1 MTIYELLPARAN
13 PSARTVQE
21 RVILMQRLKAYLA
34 LSSLTLMFAVT
45 GCHGH
50 SMSEKYVLIAN
61 NLKLSYWQTV
71 EAGFEK
77 AAAEYGVT
85 PVINGP
91 DTLDPNA
98 ELTAFRQAVAQKP
111 AGILVSVAD
120 AALFREDIN
129 AAIAAGIPVITL
141 DSDAPTSNRLFF
153 IGTNNIEAGRLGG
166 KRLVEKLGGKGNIVF
181 FTYPEQP
188 NLAERLEGY
197 KDEIAGHPDI
207 KIIDVVD
214 IKGNANNA
222 FDQAKMYLAK
232 TGADKIAA
240 FVCLESDSGKAVAE
254 VLQRAN
260 ATDRTLIAMDS
271 DQDTLADIQNG
282 SITATISQKPYSM
295 GYVGLKA
302 LAEVHQYPRTPFKAN
317 YTVDPFSPYPVFID
331 TGTALI
337 DKANVDIYVTGAKA
351 AGVH

>member
-1 MTIYELLPARAN
+1 
-13 PSARTVQE
+13 
-21 RVILMQRLKAYLA
+21 MQRLKTYLA
-34 LSSLTLMFAVT
+34 LSSLTLIFAVA
-45 GCHGH
+45 GCHSH
-50 SMSEKYVLIAN
+50 SMSEKYILIAN
-61 NLKLSYWQTV
+61 NLKLPYWKTV
-71 EAGFEK
+71 DAGFER

-85 PVINGP
+85 PVLNGP

-141 DSDAPTSNRLFF
+141 DSDAPTSDRLYF

-166 KRLVEKLGGKGNIVF
+166 KRLVEKLGGKGNVVF

-197 KDEIAGHPDI
+197 ENEISGHVGL
-207 KIIDVVD
+207 KIVDVVD

-222 FDQAKMYLAK
+222 FDQTKMYLAK
-232 TGADKIAA
+232 TGADKIDA
-240 FVCLESDSGKAVAE
+240 FVCLESDAGKAVAQ
-254 VLQRAN
+254 VLKRAN

-271 DQDTLADIQNG
+271 DQDTLADIQDG
-282 SITATISQKPYSM
+282 SISATISQKPYTM

-302 LAEVHQYPRTPFKAN
+302 LAEVHEYPHKPLKPN
-317 YTVDPFSPYPVFID
+317 YTVDPFSPFPVFID

-337 DKANVDIYVTGAKA
+337 DKANVDLYVTGAKE

>member
-1 MTIYELLPARAN
+1 
-13 PSARTVQE
+13 
-21 RVILMQRLKAYLA
+21 MQRLKAYLA
-34 LSSLTLMFAVT
+34 LSSLTLMFAAT
-45 GCHGH
+45 GCHSH

-71 EAGFEK
+71 DAGFEK

-91 DTLDPNA
+91 DTFDP
-98 ELTAFRQAVAQKP
+98 TAFRQAVAQKP

-141 DSDAPTSNRLFF
+141 DSDAPTSNRLYF

-166 KRLVEKLGGKGNIVF
+166 KRLVEKLGGKGNVVF

-197 KDEIAGHPDI
+197 EDEISGHI
-207 KIIDVVD
+207 GLKIIDVVD

-222 FDQAKMYLAK
+222 FDAAQMYLAK
-232 TGADKIAA
+232 TGADKIDA

-254 VLQRAN
+254 VLKRAH

-271 DQDTLADIQNG
+271 DVDTLTDIQDG
-282 SITATISQKPYSM
+282 SITATISQKPYTM

-302 LAEVHQYPRTPFKAN
+302 LAEVHQYPRKPFKPN
-317 YTVDPFSPYPVFID
+317 YTIDPFSPYPVFID

>member
-1 MTIYELLPARAN
+1 
-13 PSARTVQE
+13 
-21 RVILMQRLKAYLA
+21 MQRLKTYLA
-34 LSSLTLMFAVT
+34 LSSLSLMLALT
-45 GCHGH
+45 GCHSH

-61 NLKLSYWQTV
+61 NLKLPYWQTV
-71 EAGFEK
+71 EAGFQR

-91 DTLDPNA
+91 DNFDPNA
-98 ELTAFRQAVAQKP
+98 ELTAFRQAVASKP
-111 AGILVSVAD
+111 AGILVSVAQAD
-120 AALFREDIN
+120 LFREDIN
-129 AAIAAGIPVITL
+129 AAIAAGIPVITF
-141 DSDAPTSNRLFF
+141 DSDAPSSDRLFF
-153 IGTNNIEAGRLGG
+153 IGTNNIEAGKLGG
-166 KRLVEKLGGKGNIVF
+166 KRLVEKLGGKGNVVF

-197 KDEIAGHPDI
+197 ENEISGHPDL
-207 KIIDVVD
+207 KIVDVVD

-222 FDQAKMYLAK
+222 FDQAHMYLAK
-232 TGADKIAA
+232 TGAEKISA
-240 FVCLESDSGKAVAE
+240 FVCLESDAGKAVAE
-254 VLQRAN
+254 VLKRSN

-271 DQDTLADIQNG
+271 DVETLADIQDG
-282 SITATISQKPYSM
+282 SITATITQKPYTM

-302 LAEVHQYPRTPFKAN
+302 LAEVHEYPRKTFKPN

-337 DKANVDIYVTGAKA
+337 DKANVDLYVTNAKA

>member
-1 MTIYELLPARAN
+1 MDGGVA
-13 PSARTVQE
+13 
-21 RVILMQRLKAYLA
+21 MQALKSHLA
-34 LSSLTLMFAVT
+34 LFSVALLLLAAT
-45 GCHGH
+45 GCHSH

-61 NLKLSYWQTV
+61 NLKLPYWQTV
-71 EAGFEK
+71 DAGFEK

-85 PVINGP
+85 AVLNGP
-91 DTLDPNA
+91 DTFDPNA
-98 ELTAFRQAVAQKP
+98 ELAAFRQAVAQKP

-129 AAIAAGIPVITL
+129 AAIAAGIPVITV
-141 DSDAPTSNRLFF
+141 DSDAPTSDRLYF

-197 KDEIAGHPDI
+197 EDEISGHPEL

-222 FDQAKMYLAK
+222 FDAAQTYLTK
-232 TGADKIAA
+232 TGADKIDA
-240 FVCLESDSGKAVAE
+240 FICLESDSGKAVAE
-254 VLQRAN
+254 VLKRAH
-260 ATDRTLIAMDS
+260 ATDRTLIAMDT
-271 DQDTLADIQNG
+271 DKETLDDIQNG
-282 SITATISQKPYSM
+282 SIEATVSQKPYTM

-302 LAEVHQYPRTPFKAN
+302 LAEVHQYPRQPFKSN
-317 YTVDPFSPYPVFID
+317 YTVDTFAPYPVFVD
-331 TGTALI
+331 TGTALV
-337 DKANVDIYVTGAKA
+337 DKINVDLYLANAKA
-351 AGVH
+351 AGAN